1 MSVEKIARK
10 YRKFDEKLLNL
21 MGIAAFWLLTLSQMS
36 RTELLLYLQD
46 LGQIIHT
53 QGITLGYEN
62 FAPFGALVTYQAMA
76 GVRMSWK
83 QVNDIHYKRYNIT
96 I

>member
-1 MSVEKIARK
+1 MSVEKIARN

-21 MGIAAFWLLTLSQMS
+21 MGKAAFWLLTLSQMS

-53 QGITLGYEN
+53 PREL
-62 FAPFGALVTYQAMA
+62 P
-76 GVRMSWK
+76 
-83 QVNDIHYKRYNIT
+83 
-96 I
+96 

>member
-46 LGQIIHT
+46 LG
-53 QGITLGYEN
+53 
-62 FAPFGALVTYQAMA
+62 
-76 GVRMSWK
+76 
-83 QVNDIHYKRYNIT
+83 
-96 I
+96 